1 MKTEVKFMLEF
12 LKFFAVAFGVFLV
25 IDLVWLGVVARKFY
39 KQQLGYLMAE
49 KVNWVAAIIFYVI
62 YIAGLTYFV
71 LLNANT
77 WTDALLNGAL
87 LGFLGYATYDLTN
100 LSTLKGWP
108 LKITLV
114 DLVWGTTLGALV
126 SVITFLL
133 VG

>member
-1 MKTEVKFMLEF
+1 MAEF
-12 LKFFAVAFGVFLV
+12 FKFFAVAFGVFLV
-25 IDLVWLGVVARKFY
+25 IDLLWLGIVARKFY
-39 KQQLGYLMAE
+39 KAQLGYLMAE
-49 KVNWVAAIIFYVI
+49 KVNWIAAIIFYVI
-62 YIAGLTYFV
+62 FIAGLTYFV
-71 LLNANT
+71 LLPASN

-100 LSTLKGWP
+100 LSTVKGWP
-108 LKITLV
+108 LKITIV

>member
-1 MKTEVKFMLEF
+1 MEGF
-12 LKFFAVAFGVFLV
+12 LKFFGVAFAVFLV
-25 IDLVWLGVVARKFY
+25 IDLVWLGFVARKFY

-62 YIAGLTYFV
+62 YIAGLTWFV
-71 LLNANT
+71 LLNAT
-77 WTDALLNGAL
+77 SWTDALLNGAL

-100 LSTLKGWP
+100 LSTVKGWP
-108 LKITLV
+108 LKITIV
-114 DLVWGTTLGALV
+114 DLLWGTTLGALV

>member
-1 MKTEVKFMLEF
+1 MLEF

>member
-1 MKTEVKFMLEF
+1 MAEF
-12 LKFFAVAFGVFLV
+12 LKFFAVAFAVFLV
-25 IDLVWLGVVARKFY
+25 IDLVWLGFVARKFY

-71 LLNANT
+71 LLNAT
-77 WTDALLNGAL
+77 SWTDALLNGAL

-100 LSTLKGWP
+100 LSTVKGWP
-108 LKITLV
+108 LKITIV